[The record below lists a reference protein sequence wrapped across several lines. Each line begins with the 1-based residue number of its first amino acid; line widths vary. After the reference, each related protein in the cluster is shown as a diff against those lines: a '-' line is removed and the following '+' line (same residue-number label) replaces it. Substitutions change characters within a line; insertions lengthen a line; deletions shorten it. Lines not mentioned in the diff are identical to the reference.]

1 MKNIIGERLKRLL
14 RDKKISQER
23 FAELVGVK
31 REVISQ
37 LCNDKYKHVPKQA
50 TLDRIYSTLYNL
62 GYGDAVHL
70 YLSGEA
76 EYNDIDSFS
85 SDSTPARTY
94 RATELLDDMLSLLL
108 KSELTED
115 RRHFRVYGDNK
126 NDFIDMNVAEYQKFK
141 FYLVRQLGTACQNY
155 IDICHDHDNNSDAKI
170 Y

>member
-1 MKNIIGERLKRLL
+1 MQKIIGERLKRLL
-14 RDKKISQER
+14 REKKISQER
-23 FAELVGVK
+23 FAEMVGVK

-37 LCNDKYKHVPKQA
+37 LCNDKYRHVPKQA
-50 TLDRIYSTLYNL
+50 TLDRIYLTLYNL

-94 RATELLDDMLSLLL
+94 RATELIDDMLTVLT

-115 RRHFRVYGDNK
+115 RRHFRVFGDSRS
-126 NDFIDMNVAEYQKFK
+126 DFIDMNVAEYQKFK
-141 FYLVRQLGTACQNY
+141 FYLVRQLEAACQNY
-155 IDICHDHDNNSDAKI
+155 IDICNDHDENSDSRI